1 MKTLGLVGGTS
12 WVSTVDYYRII
23 NQGVNQ
29 ALGGHQFARCILY
42 SVNFGD
48 IAALNEKGDRE
59 GIYQLIKDASE
70 KVKHAGAEGLVLCA
84 NTLHMLADR
93 LKEEIDIP
101 IIHIAEATA
110 KEINLEGL
118 SRVGLLGTRFT
129 MEEDFY
135 ISKLKAANIE
145 TMVPEKGD
153 REYAH
158 AVIFDELMKEIFK
171 PESKSGCL
179 EIMDK
184 LRQKGAEGIILGCTE
199 FPLIIKE
206 DDLDLPLFDTT
217 AIHARA
223 AVDFA
228 LGR

>member
-1 MKTLGLVGGTS
+1 
-12 WVSTVDYYRII
+12 
-23 NQGVNQ
+23 
-29 ALGGHQFARCILY
+29 
-42 SVNFGD
+42 VNFGD

-145 TMVPEKGD
+145 TIVPEKGD